1 MVETKYL
8 SDPILYTLLGLIF
21 RLIYKYAIN
30 VSSNWQG
37 WHTMYISNITET
49 VNPKG
54 CLYKLYI
61 LLQTFLLYLATV
73 LQSSDQTDLY
83 SAEMSGSKSI

>member
-1 MVETKYL
+1 
-8 SDPILYTLLGLIF
+8 
-21 RLIYKYAIN
+21 
-30 VSSNWQG
+30 
-37 WHTMYISNITET
+37 MYISTPTTET